1 MDIER
6 FIPCLIKTTNNYV
19 AKARE
24 HFEANKSVFEKMNFL
39 TENLCPDGERDHM
52 HGLYGTTVEFRYGEY
67 FINNQTTTPCGISI
81 EASFMINGFPHEI
94 YFSSLDDAEKVKE
107 RINHHFRGMI
117 KTMNS
122 YVDELGKILEFLG

>member
-1 MDIER
+1 MDVER
-6 FIPCLIKTTNNYV
+6 FIPCLIKTANNYV
-19 AKARE
+19 TKARE
-24 HFEANKSVFEKMNFL
+24 HFEANRSVFEKMNFI

-107 RINHHFRGMI
+107 RIISYFRGMI
-117 KTMNS
+117 KTTNS
-122 YVDELGKILEFLG
+122 YVEELEKILEFLG